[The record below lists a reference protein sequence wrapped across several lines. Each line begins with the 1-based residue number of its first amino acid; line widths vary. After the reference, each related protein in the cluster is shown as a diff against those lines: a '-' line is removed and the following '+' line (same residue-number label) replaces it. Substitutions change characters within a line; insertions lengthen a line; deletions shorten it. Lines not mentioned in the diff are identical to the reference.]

1 MHLTLQQMKLFE
13 AVARHHSFTRAAE
26 ELHLTQPAVSIQVKR
41 LEENAGARL
50 FEHIGKRLFL
60 TPSGRAMYAACQDVL
75 RRLRQLDDTLDEIR
89 DTVRGPLQIA
99 VVTSAKYFIP
109 HLLGGFVAEYP
120 DVVPRLTV
128 TNRARIIERLGDN
141 RDDFV
146 IMGQVPAEVDLA
158 VHACMDN
165 PLVIAANPQHPLAGT
180 RAIGLE
186 RLAAERFL
194 VREPGSGTRIALE
207 RLLAENGLAIQPYME
222 LGSTEAIK
230 QAVMAGL
237 GLSILP
243 LTCMDLELA
252 TGRLVILDVRSFPLL
267 RRWNAAYLKGK
278 TLSKVARTFLDYL
291 LRSESH
297 GTGISTTMPRSR

>member
-26 ELHLTQPAVSIQVKR
+26 ELHLTQPAVSIQLKR
-41 LEENAGARL
+41 LEENAGAPL

-60 TPSGRAMYAACQDVL
+60 TPSGREMYAACQDVL
-75 RRLRQLDDTLDEIR
+75 GRLRELDDALDEIR
-89 DTVRGPLQIA
+89 DTVKGPLQIA

-109 HLLGGFVAEYP
+109 HLLGSFVAEHP

-128 TNRARIIERLGDN
+128 TNRARVMERLSDN

-146 IMGQVPAEVDLA
+146 IMGQVPAEMDLA
-158 VHACMDN
+158 VYPCMDN
-165 PLVIAANPQHPLAGT
+165 PLVIAANPHHPLAGAK
-180 RAIGLE
+180 AISLE

-207 RLLAENGLAIQPYME
+207 RLFAENSLAIQPYME

-243 LTCMDLELA
+243 LTCMELELV
-252 TGRLVILDVRSFPLL
+252 TGRLVVLDVQGFPLL
-267 RRWNAAYLKGK
+267 RRWNVAHLKGK
-278 TLSKVARTFLDYL
+278 TLSKVARTFLDCL
-291 LRSESH
+291 LRSESQ
-297 GTGISTTMPRSR
+297 GAGPSATTPR